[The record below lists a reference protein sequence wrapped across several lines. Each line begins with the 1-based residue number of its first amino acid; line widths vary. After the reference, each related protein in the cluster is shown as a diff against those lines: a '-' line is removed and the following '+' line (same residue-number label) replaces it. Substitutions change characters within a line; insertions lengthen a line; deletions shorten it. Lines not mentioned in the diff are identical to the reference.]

1 MEPEETVLLGPTGE
15 PFETVAGETPAPL
28 EEAPKEDAG
37 ETPAPTRKVRLRG
50 KKKDDAPRVV
60 VPWRVSSWA
69 GRENYECLGCE
80 FKTLSADAIAAHVV
94 ECNALKGGRS

>member
-50 KKKDDAPRVV
+50 
-60 VPWRVSSWA
+60 
-69 GRENYECLGCE
+69 
-80 FKTLSADAIAAHVV
+80 
-94 ECNALKGGRS
+94 